1 MIQFIRN
8 TMMRLEVHELI
19 AIRKM
24 RQYMIVLGNILA
36 LSVPDEGYS
45 LSVPD
50 EGYSLS
56 VPDEGYSLSVP
67 DEGYSLSVP
76 DEGYS
81 RNPSC
86 PLHLI
91 STVLLLSPG

>member
-56 VPDEGYSLSVP
+56 VPDEGYS
-67 DEGYSLSVP
+67 
-76 DEGYS
+76 

>member
-67 DEGYSLSVP
+67 DEGYS
-76 DEGYS
+76 

>member
-24 RQYMIVLGNILA
+24 RQYMLVLGNILA
-36 LSVPDEGYS
+36 
-45 LSVPD
+45 
-50 EGYSLS
+50 LS

>member
-24 RQYMIVLGNILA
+24 RQYMLVLGNILA
-36 LSVPDEGYS
+36 